1 MESKRLVSG
10 VEFEAIIKLFFFLTE
25 DEMQVI
31 MQNFELQTLP
41 GFPRIIRVIDG
52 THIRIKPPV
61 KQPEAYVNRKKF
73 HSFNT
78 QVRHKSMNCHDCC

>member
-1 MESKRLVSG
+1 
-10 VEFEAIIKLFFFLTE
+10 
-25 DEMQVI
+25 MQVI

-41 GFPRIIRVIDG
+41 GFPRIIGVIDG